1 MFPVATTT
9 MSIPTII
16 TIMTMT
22 TIIMTT
28 VIPTLVRSPRHRISY
43 SGDRD
48 PMLVELSDVLPPEFY
63 M

>member
-1 MFPVATTT
+1 MILSLP
-9 MSIPTII
+9 IDQD
-16 TIMTMT
+16 
-22 TIIMTT
+22 
-28 VIPTLVRSPRHRISY
+28 TLVRSPRHRISY